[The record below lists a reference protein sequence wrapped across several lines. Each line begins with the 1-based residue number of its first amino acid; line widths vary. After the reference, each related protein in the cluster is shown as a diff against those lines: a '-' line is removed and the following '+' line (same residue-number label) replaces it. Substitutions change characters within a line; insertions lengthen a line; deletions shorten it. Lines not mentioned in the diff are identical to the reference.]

1 MGIGM
6 KTRTPSQGTFKKE
19 KRRPTTETTQH
30 DATTAAEITVT
41 ASKPTTKKK

>member
-6 KTRTPSQGTFKKE
+6 KTRTPSQGTFNQEPKK
-19 KRRPTTETTQH
+19 KR
-30 DATTAAEITVT
+30 TTAAEITDT